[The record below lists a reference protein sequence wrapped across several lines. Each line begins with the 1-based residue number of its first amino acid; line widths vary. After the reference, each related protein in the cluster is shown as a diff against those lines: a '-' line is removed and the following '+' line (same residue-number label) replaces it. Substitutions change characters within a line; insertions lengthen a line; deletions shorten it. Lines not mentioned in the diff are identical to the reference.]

1 MRVFERVIE
10 SFGAPGKH
18 DLWVKRVDGG
28 YSILINEND
37 KWVPVSGSGGGTTVR
52 MVVYGK
58 FAEGESDIKEFV
70 PNDGQPTFSE
80 AVEAFESGIPVTLV
94 IDVNEN
100 SRISA
105 SILGHIINNGTAAL
119 VPFPFAGNILWR
131 NGESSEP
138 HIS

>member
-1 MRVFERVIE
+1 M
-10 SFGAPGKH
+10 
-18 DLWVKRVDGG
+18 
-28 YSILINEND
+28 
-37 KWVPVSGSGGGTTVR
+37 GSSGGTTEH

-105 SILGHIINNGTAAL
+105 SILGHMMIRNGTAAL
-119 VPFPFAGNILWR
+119 VTYPLAGNILWR
-131 NGESSEP
+131 NG
-138 HIS
+138 